1 LFAGNG
7 PGSAAFLR
15 PRFRLGQEFH
25 VPARTVPMSRNLL
38 LVLIGV
44 LAVCLIG
51 AGYLYYQERQ
61 SGIDININ
69 EHGVTIE
76 GN

>member
-1 LFAGNG
+1 MFHLC
-7 PGSAAFLR
+7 
-15 PRFRLGQEFH
+15 QELN
-25 VPARTVPMSRNLL
+25 VPARTVPISRNLL

-51 AGYLYYQERQ
+51 AGYFYYQERQ
-61 SGIDININ
+61 SGIDIEIN
-69 EHGVTIE
+69 EHGVIIE